1 MFEVNK
7 MANMERIYLSNLVGK
22 TIECV
27 YDKLYD
33 NKNGHKQIRIKVDGE
48 DDKILVLNDNEAKF
62 FGNLFRKGNRL
73 QVYKNKKGFANVK
86 LVGKQEDLRNVQ
98 KKEANGKKQQ
108 KRTISEAYMR
118 AVLRNSI
125 KQLKAELEKSLLEK
139 GFDRD
144 AVDKMFK
151 YIDEHVS
158 Y

>member
-1 MFEVNK
+1 

-125 KQLKAELEKSLLEK
+125 KQLKADLEKSLLEK

>member
-1 MFEVNK
+1 